1 MNDYTYVSER
11 GDDGQR
17 QGDTTIID
25 GGGSRFVVE
34 YQYDQN
40 SDAASRSPD
49 VEVKGGNNEFVVNV
63 DGSTG
68 GSDITID
75 GGNNKFVVVFDNASG
90 GNNSVHING
99 GNNQFVV
106 RFDYASGQGQ
116 GDVVTVDGANNQYV
130 VQTSS
135 AGEVTQVAA
144 AGPGGGFG
152 TLPGGQDAAS
162 TNGGVY
168 DQSPSN
174 TQHGD
179 TKTDASHSQ
188 DAERGDTL
196 PDDADSDVEPNGAKE
211 NENMRNDDMPS
222 NATNDGHSSGSGA
235 NGNPFTTAGG
245 AGGNPFG
252 GGESGG
258 QSTGGGFGNPA
269 GGRGGAGGNPFGGGQ
284 SGGESTGGGGFG
296 NMAGGAGGNP
306 FGGGE
311 SGGQSAGGSS
321 GNMAGGADLDSLIAQ
336 SPFGR
341 LLDLPGIDG
350 AEDIFGNVQGN
361 FGGGN
366 PFAGLGSTPGSN
378 PFAGLG
384 GRQDGSDPRAG
395 GDGSNPFAGSG
406 NDQNNPDYDF
416 SAFRTEG
423 GADTWSEDGMSN
435 LASSEIN
442 SDEARTDDFGS
453 SRPESDFSPIA

>member
-258 QSTGGGFGNPA
+258 QS
-269 GGRGGAGGNPFGGGQ
+269 
-284 SGGESTGGGGFG
+284 
-296 NMAGGAGGNP
+296 
-306 FGGGE
+306 
-311 SGGQSAGGSS
+311 AGGSS